1 MTMRVKL
8 SLILLLLGVW
18 AVSAPPATAQDETL
32 TGWFTFIV
40 ANYPPE
46 SGLAPQ
52 ITYTLTEDS
61 GEWYGI
67 LPRHRACPIGACR
80 HSTRNG
86 TILQRYAHTR
96 IYEWNPRLQER
107 GIDDILTRRIAVGQ
121 LGAGECAVLAV
132 ALSRNWVAGLQ
143 DKRARAEGRH
153 RSRALR
159 LCGTED
165 LMVTLLRSGTVTL
178 AYADQLLVEWTTKH
192 RFRLKI
198 ASFSELL

>member
-1 MTMRVKL
+1 MERPLTPIVL
-8 SLILLLLGVW
+8 DASILLNFVKIGRIDLLGELGSPVLLLDQVR
-18 AVSAPPATAQDETL
+18 AEVIRPEQSQVVTEAITAGIMDLESVMDIAEVTL
-32 TGWFTFIV
+32 F
-40 ANYPPE
+40 AD
-46 SGLAPQ
+46 L
-52 ITYTLTEDS
+52 
-61 GEWYGI
+61 
-67 LPRHRACPIGACR
+67 RAG
-80 HSTRNG
+80 
-86 TILQRYAHTR
+86 
-96 IYEWNPRLQER
+96 
-107 GIDDILTRRIAVGQ
+107 GQ

-143 DKRARAEGRH
+143 DKRARAEGRR

-178 AYADQLLVEWTTKH
+178 AYADQLLVAWATKH